1 MSACERASHSHARS
15 ALRCESGLR
24 RVEPRTAHDP
34 QMPPTSESD
43 MRPEQKKV
51 LVVATRTA
59 ACNELVDVLMDRARQ
74 SAATFSLLVPATPYG
89 WAWLGGMYSGGVEAE
104 RYMNAALERY
114 SEAGFQVDS
123 AQLGDPDPVA
133 AVMDAVH
140 FASYDEIIVCTLP
153 RHLSKWLRV
162 SLPHRL
168 ASVTGLPVSQVVG
181 SQARLAN
188 RPETRRAAH
197 QRRSRSVYL
206 DNHGSAHV
214 LGLEEAHTS
223 LGVEGL
229 QK

>member
-1 MSACERASHSHARS
+1 
-15 ALRCESGLR
+15 
-24 RVEPRTAHDP
+24 
-34 QMPPTSESD
+34 MPTTSESD

-59 ACNELVDVLMDRARQ
+59 ACSELVDVLADRAEQ
-74 SAATFSLLVPATPYG
+74 DQATFSLLVPATPYG
-89 WAWLGGMYSGGVEAE
+89 WAWLADMYSGGVEAGRPMKAAPD
-104 RYMNAALERY
+104 RYAEVGLE
-114 SEAGFQVDS
+114 VDS

-168 ASVTGLPVSQVVG
+168 SSVTGLPVTQVVG
-181 SQARLAN
+181 SQTRLVQ
-188 RPETRRAAH
+188 RTEHRRAAH
-197 QRRSRSVYL
+197 QGRARSVYL
-206 DNHGSAHV
+206 DNHGAARV
-214 LGLEEAHTS
+214 LGLDEAHS
-223 LGVEGL
+223 ALGVEGH